1 MLAATRTRYPLQSVS
16 TYRRR
21 IWHDRLML
29 PPSFPQP
36 FGRHKNVR
44 SEADA
49 LENRRADF
57 AFRLL
62 LAAGAL
68 ACLGLLSLAI
78 DLPVAAW
85 CKGGHVPREL
95 MRIMNL
101 SEIFAHGTGATILLL
116 TALVLDPS
124 LALPRLAWP
133 RSQPRAAQQEFARM
147 IAAVTTGGLLADGV
161 KLMVDRVRPR
171 AVDLA
176 IPSSALDTFAEAAV
190 AAVTGSRADI
200 NSFPSGHAAV
210 AAALAAALSWHY
222 PRGGV
227 LFWVFAVSA
236 SLQRVATSAHYPS
249 DICCGAALG
258 LLGAAIF
265 LRSDRQPA

>member
-1 MLAATRTRYPLQSVS
+1 MLT
-16 TYRRR
+16 
-21 IWHDRLML
+21 
-29 PPSFPQP
+29 PSSPQP
-36 FGRHKNVR
+36 LGRTDIVR
-44 SEADA
+44 SRADA
-49 LENRRADF
+49 LENPRTAF
-57 AFRLL
+57 AFHLL

-68 ACLGLLSLAI
+68 ACLGLLALTI

-85 CKGGHVPREL
+85 CKGGHLPREL

-101 SEIFAHGTGATILLL
+101 SEIFAHGTGATILLI

-124 LALPRLAWP
+124 LAMPTLAWP
-133 RSQPRAAQQEFARM
+133 QFQPRGAQQEFARM

-161 KLMVDRVRPR
+161 KLIVDRVRPR
-171 AVDLA
+171 AADLA
-176 IPSSALDTFAEAAV
+176 LHSSVLDTFAEAAV

-222 PRGGV
+222 PRGRL
-227 LFWVFAVSA
+227 LFWLFALSA
-236 SLQRVATSAHYPS
+236 SLQRVATSAHFPS
-249 DICCGAALG
+249 DICFGAAVG

-265 LRSDRQPA
+265 LRSDRKPASP

>member
-1 MLAATRTRYPLQSVS
+1 
-16 TYRRR
+16 
-21 IWHDRLML
+21 ML
-29 PPSFPQP
+29 PHSSPQR
-36 FGRHKNVR
+36 FGRTEIVR
-44 SEADA
+44 SAADA
-49 LENRRADF
+49 LENHRA
-57 AFRLL
+57 ACAQRLL
-62 LAAGAL
+62 LVAGML
-68 ACLGLLSLAI
+68 ACLGLLALTI

-95 MRIMNL
+95 MRIMNF
-101 SEIFAHGTGATILLL
+101 SEIFAHGTGATILLI

-124 LALPRLAWP
+124 LALPTLAWP
-133 RSQPRAAQQEFARM
+133 LPQPRAAQLEFARM

-171 AVDLA
+171 AADLA
-176 IPSSALDTFAEAAV
+176 LHSSALDTFAEAAV

-222 PRGGV
+222 PRGRV
-227 LFWVFAVSA
+227 LFWLFALSA

-249 DICCGAALG
+249 DILCGAALG

-265 LRSDRQPA
+265 LRSDRQPAAP